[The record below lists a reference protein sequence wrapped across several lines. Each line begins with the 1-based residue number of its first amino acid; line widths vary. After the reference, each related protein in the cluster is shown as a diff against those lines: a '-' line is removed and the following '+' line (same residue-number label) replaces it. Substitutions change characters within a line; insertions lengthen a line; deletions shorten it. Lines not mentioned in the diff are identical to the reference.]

1 MTSATILPKI
11 FLCSHLSTET
21 LNRWSMLIVRKEIAA
36 YAGACERLLKL
47 DFPLNAFEQR
57 VLSFYLAELSRQ
69 IPQEHIEDK
78 LQTLP

>member
-1 MTSATILPKI
+1 
-11 FLCSHLSTET
+11 
-21 LNRWSMLIVRKEIAA
+21 MLTVRKEVTA

-57 VLSFYLAELSRQ
+57 VLNFYLAELSRQ
-69 IPQEHIEDK
+69 IHQERIEDK

>member
-1 MTSATILPKI
+1 
-11 FLCSHLSTET
+11 
-21 LNRWSMLIVRKEIAA
+21 MLIVRKEVAA

-69 IPQEHIEDK
+69 IPQEHIENK